1 MLAKEQADIKA
12 KPNRVARLL
21 LKNSALSIEK
31 SPFLKFLFSR
41 LENSRLALFK
51 ASKAEKP
58 GLNSVLNE
66 VVRTVRVLFTASDR
80 NEGLRK
86 IIFEALTD
94 SLLQIEDMSEGQ
106 IEAIM
111 SLVPEAAFQR
121 MAIGT
126 PCINKEGKVFNVV
139 GVIHSNQKNNR
150 YQDVPLLLNYSKQN
164 EALSLAGLYHDPE
177 HPERQDF
184 MIERMIYSKPLLDL
198 SEQDTA
204 EAARQCIFMDVAALE

>member
-94 SLLQIEDMSEGQ
+94 SLL
-106 IEAIM
+106 
-111 SLVPEAAFQR
+111 
-121 MAIGT
+121 
-126 PCINKEGKVFNVV
+126 
-139 GVIHSNQKNNR
+139 
-150 YQDVPLLLNYSKQN
+150 
-164 EALSLAGLYHDPE
+164 
-177 HPERQDF
+177 
-184 MIERMIYSKPLLDL
+184 
-198 SEQDTA
+198 
-204 EAARQCIFMDVAALE
+204 